1 MSASFVPHPSPGEPN
16 NQTRSLTRSRHT
28 RTQAARRGEKC
39 GGGRES
45 ERAKR
50 TLEGLAELVAVV
62 GDGRDGGGDGERR
75 HAGDLEMGDAEAEA
89 EAEAGGIECASAG
102 EERRPGRTGSG

>member
-1 MSASFVPHPSPGEPN
+1 M
-16 NQTRSLTRSRHT
+16 
-28 RTQAARRGEKC
+28 
-39 GGGRES
+39 
-45 ERAKR
+45 
-50 TLEGLAELVAVV
+50 EGLAELVAVV

-89 EAEAGGIECASAG
+89 GGIECASAG